1 MFGRRRLRA
10 PMGTPAAQR
19 VSPMAESFQLRDQA
33 ERCRRLARDS
43 TDSNLRDSLL
53 GLAGEYTA
61 RANAKEN
68 DDTAVRRA
76 GSDDDSA
83 A

>member
-1 MFGRRRLRA
+1 
-10 PMGTPAAQR
+10 
-19 VSPMAESFQLRDQA
+19 MAESFHLREQA

-43 TDSNLRDSLL
+43 TDPNLRDSLL
-53 GLAGEYTA
+53 RLAEEYTA
-61 RANAKEN
+61 RANAQET
-68 DDTAVRRA
+68 DDTAVWRA